1 MHTEYEFIK
10 SRFEG
15 IPEFLPSK
23 SFFQR
28 IVLCEAYYKGR
39 ISSSNFLLKS
49 VDMILAYNV
58 ALSITK
64 GENIFYCLD
73 DATLFRLLLPMQ
85 LAKKRKS
92 VYIISKRLFERG
104 NKEYF
109 DLLICQGAEFSV
121 EERIDGN
128 LSVIVSG
135 CIKSGIYEI
144 SCNVSSQFLSGLL
157 MALPLLKEK
166 STIKLISQLSSSG
179 YVDITINVLQNYGI
193 HINKSDSDS
202 IYYVEPFNDILFNNS
217 NSNIMVE
224 NDWSTNA
231 MWLTAG
237 AINGNIEVQNLN
249 LRSMQP
255 DKAIVDILTQMNVSI
270 EINENCIKVNDK
282 NLIKRLDYDFNECPD
297 IALAVALL
305 CSCAEGVSCL
315 KNLNRLQ
322 YKESNRLNGIINM
335 LSALDIKTTYDKNCL
350 FIYGAPNNRQ
360 IYKKTIHSTND
371 HRLAMIAAI
380 AGAKYGNILLSNPAC
395 TEKSYIDFYKEFK
408 RLGGIY
414 NVIGLG

>member
-1 MHTEYEFIK
+1 
-10 SRFEG
+10 
-15 IPEFLPSK
+15 
-23 SFFQR
+23 
-28 IVLCEAYYKGR
+28 
-39 ISSSNFLLKS
+39 
-49 VDMILAYNV
+49 
-58 ALSITK
+58 
-64 GENIFYCLD
+64 
-73 DATLFRLLLPMQ
+73 
-85 LAKKRKS
+85 
-92 VYIISKRLFERG
+92 
-104 NKEYF
+104 
-109 DLLICQGAEFSV
+109 
-121 EERIDGN
+121 
-128 LSVIVSG
+128 
-135 CIKSGIYEI
+135 
-144 SCNVSSQFLSGLL
+144 
-157 MALPLLKEK
+157 
-166 STIKLISQLSSSG
+166 
-179 YVDITINVLQNYGI
+179 TINVLQNYGI

-380 AGAKYGNILLSNPAC
+380 AGTKYGNILLSNPAC